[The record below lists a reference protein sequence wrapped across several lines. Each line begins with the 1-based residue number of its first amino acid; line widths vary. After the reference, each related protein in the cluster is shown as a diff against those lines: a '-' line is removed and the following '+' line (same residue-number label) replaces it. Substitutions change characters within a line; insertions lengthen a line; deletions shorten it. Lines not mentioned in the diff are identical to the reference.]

1 MEAPYFRWKPHISG
15 GAAVAG
21 GMRPLTALIQN
32 SFVHLLNL
40 LDPSNPIFSPP
51 VCKTQLAQGLKLIFP
66 PNQFPW
72 LSCQESWLEKAFLE
86 FWKLVQSET
95 AFAWSSKIIGFVS
108 VEIPFV
114 VTIII
119 INATIP
125 SSSPQCPAHG
135 LIVHVGLVLVHA
147 PEPGH
152 RLAVD
157 QLEHPL
163 LSVAPLDE
171 LGTALGVLQNWK
183 NMRSYI
189 SYIGFVIY

>member
-1 MEAPYFRWKPHISG
+1 MEAPYFRWCGRRGWNASADCTYPKLICPLAQSARPVKPNFFT
-15 GAAVAG
+15 
-21 GMRPLTALIQN
+21 PCLQN
-32 SFVHLLNL
+32 STCPRSETH
-40 LDPSNPIFSPP
+40 FS
-51 VCKTQLAQGLKLIFP
+51 
-66 PNQFPW
+66 PNQFPC

-86 FWKLVQSET
+86 FWKLVQSPT

-171 LGTALGVLQNWK
+171 LGTALGVLENRK